1 MHQKKNLSIT
11 MKAFLISA
19 IIGKLIFFDKNLS
32 EPAGVSCASCH
43 SPMTGFS
50 DPRHTSFS
58 EGSNNQHG
66 NRNANAINY
75 MSFAPNRR
83 AELVRGIWGNG
94 RWIFL
99 GRQSGIF

>member
-1 MHQKKNLSIT
+1 LLAAKETIT
-11 MKAFLISA
+11 MKNQPFYYSSEEEFINNNEGLSDSA

-58 EGSNNQHG
+58 EGS
-66 NRNANAINY
+66 ATISVETE
-75 MSFAPNRR
+75 MPTPST
-83 AELVRGIWGNG
+83 I
-94 RWIFL
+94 
-99 GRQSGIF
+99 